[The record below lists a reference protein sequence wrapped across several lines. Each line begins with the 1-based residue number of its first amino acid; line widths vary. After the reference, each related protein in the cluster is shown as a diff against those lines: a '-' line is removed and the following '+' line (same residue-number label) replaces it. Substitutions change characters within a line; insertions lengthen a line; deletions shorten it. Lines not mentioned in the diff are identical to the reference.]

1 MTYYNH
7 SLHKL
12 QFRVRAQKGHCCNV
26 WSNSAKE
33 RISPALEDTNNAT
46 LSATAHTTNYFFFFG
61 ATAPIWAL
69 AYLHE
74 TLRFTSVFYILD
86 SR

>member
-1 MTYYNH
+1 LKMKMTY
-7 SLHKL
+7 
-12 QFRVRAQKGHCCNV
+12 V
-26 WSNSAKE
+26 
-33 RISPALEDTNNAT
+33 
-46 LSATAHTTNYFFFFG
+46 FFFYFG

-74 TLRFTSVFYILD
+74 TLRFTSVLQTLD

>member
-1 MTYYNH
+1 MY
-7 SLHKL
+7 K
-12 QFRVRAQKGHCCNV
+12 FRTVIMVTC
-26 WSNSAKE
+26 
-33 RISPALEDTNNAT
+33 I
-46 LSATAHTTNYFFFFG
+46 FFFG

-74 TLRFTSVFYILD
+74 TLRFTSVFYISD